1 MHEPR
6 HQTDVERAD
15 RHDVERADSEER
27 GTSAEA
33 PEERVEAS
41 TATGTC
47 PECGGRLVP
56 DATHGETTCESCGL
70 VVDERAVDYG
80 PEWRAY
86 TAGEDRKRN
95 RTGAPTTP
103 LRHDRGLTTTID
115 WQNKDA
121 YGRTLSPEQY
131 RHVQRLRT
139 WDERFVVRN
148 NKERN
153 LKQALAEV
161 DRMASALGLPR
172 DVRETA
178 GVIYRR
184 ALDEDLL
191 PGRSIEAIAT
201 SALYAAAR
209 QAGTPRSISEVTA
222 VSRVGEL
229 EFKRAYRYLVR
240 ELGLAVQLADPRHYV
255 RRFVSELG
263 LSTETERIATRL
275 LDAGDEHHLLDGRSP
290 VALAAAA
297 VYAAAS
303 LADEAVTQAQVS
315 RVADVSDVTI
325 RTRYKEL
332 LEAADDAPV
341 Q

>member
-1 MHEPR
+1 MSET
-6 HQTDVERAD
+6 QYQADVDRRDADSADERAAEP
-15 RHDVERADSEER
+15 V
-27 GTSAEA
+27 GGSAEKA
-33 PEERVEAS
+33 GPEGDRGS
-41 TATGTC
+41 SRNC
-47 PECGGRLVP
+47 PECGGLLVP
-56 DATHGETTCESCGL
+56 DTTHGETVCAECGL
-70 VVDERAVDYG
+70 VVAERAVDYG

-86 TAGEDRKRN
+86 NAAEDHARN
-95 RTGAPTTP
+95 RGGAPTTP
-103 LRHDRGLTTTID
+103 LRHDKGLTTTID

-121 YGRTLSPEQY
+121 YGRALSPQQY

-153 LKQALAEV
+153 LKQALAEI
-161 DRMASALGLPR
+161 DRMASSLSLPR

-184 ALDEDLL
+184 ALEESLL

-209 QAGTPRSISEVTA
+209 QAGTPRSISEVTE
-222 VSRVGEL
+222 VSRVDEL

-240 ELGLAVQLADPRHYV
+240 ELGLAVQLADPRNYV
-255 RRFVSELG
+255 RRFVSDLD
-263 LSTETERIATRL
+263 LSPDTERVAKEL
-275 LDAGDEHHLLDGRSP
+275 LDVGDEHHLLDGRSP

-303 LADEAVTQAQVS
+303 LADEGVTQAQVS

-332 LEAADDAPV
+332 LRAAEHVPSP
-341 Q
+341 